1 MKCKRGVQTSFLTN
15 DSTSDLPQHFKNV
28 MEFCGMLEANLVGK
42 NWKLVYIMAIIIYF
56 SLHNSK

>member
-28 MEFCGMLEANLVGK
+28 MEFSGMLEANLVGK
-42 NWKLVYIMAIIIYF
+42 NGETC
-56 SLHNSK
+56 LHHGHDNLFFFT